1 MTDRLEAAA
10 RAHKRAQA
18 KADETR
24 TALADAIVEAVRD
37 GVRQVD
43 IVRVTGY
50 TRENIR
56 LLVKAA
62 REAGKLPPE

>member
-18 KADETR
+18 KAGEAR
-24 TALADAIVEAVRD
+24 AALATAIIDAVRD

-43 IVRVTGY
+43 IARITGY

-56 LLVKAA
+56 LMVKAA